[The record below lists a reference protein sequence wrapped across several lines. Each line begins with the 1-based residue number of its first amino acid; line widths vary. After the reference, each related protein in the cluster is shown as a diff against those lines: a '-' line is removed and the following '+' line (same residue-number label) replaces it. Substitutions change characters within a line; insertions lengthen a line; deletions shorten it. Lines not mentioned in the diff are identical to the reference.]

1 MRNTVFLMVALLMAC
16 GDSTPQV
23 QGAEPKAAGITVT
36 RVAKLDH
43 PWAMTFLPDG
53 RLLVTEKTG
62 QLRLVTQEGDVSEP
76 IKGIPEVA
84 YGGQGGLG
92 DVVLAPDFEQ
102 SGLIYISYAEAG
114 SGNTRGAVVAR
125 GRLSL
130 KGDDSEISDLTII
143 WKQHPKVTGRGHYGH
158 RMVFSDEGYL
168 FISSGERQKF
178 TPSQDM
184 DSNMGKILRLYPD
197 GTLPKDNPFAEQG
210 AIAAQ
215 VWSLGHRNPL
225 GLAFDGQGRL
235 WNHEMGPAGGDEL
248 NLVIKGN
255 NYGYPTVS
263 NGDHYSGKDIPDH
276 DTRPEFAEPAI
287 WWTPVI
293 SPGGL
298 VFYSGNEFPDWQ
310 GNALIAGL
318 SARALV
324 RVAVDD
330 SGAATEVERIDMGK
344 RIREVEQGPA
354 GDVWLLEDGRGGRL
368 LRLTASP

>member
-1 MRNTVFLMVALLMAC
+1 MAC